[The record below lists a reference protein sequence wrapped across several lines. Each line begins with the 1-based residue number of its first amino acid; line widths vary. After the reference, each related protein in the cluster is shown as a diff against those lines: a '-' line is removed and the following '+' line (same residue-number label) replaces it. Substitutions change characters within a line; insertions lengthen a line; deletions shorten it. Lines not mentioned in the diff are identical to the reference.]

1 MHWEPS
7 RTTFVG
13 FSAIIMIFRQT
24 VGGSLSPLDSWIT
37 LVFVQLG
44 FLVTAGSLSAPL
56 LALCDATPTMVWRV
70 CNAGV
75 GLLVATFAAS
85 YPLRRRAVSG
95 MPTPVFVWIDLLLL
109 AICTIVLLGNA
120 VGRPRAPNPA
130 SFSVGL
136 TGMLFTAGLG
146 YLHALSSLHKET
158 KRAARDA
165 ETSAGRTMKSR
176 RWHFRMPTGARLTTA
191 RTLRRTGGRRRRR
204 GLRQSYRVGRPS
216 IHKQSL
222 CRPRR
227 SS

>member
-1 MHWEPS
+1 MDIPATNYLYALGAIS
-7 RTTFVG
+7 TTFVG

-24 VGGSLSPLDSWIT
+24 VGGGLTPLDSWIT

-56 LALCDATPTMVWRV
+56 LALCDVAPTMVWRL
-70 CNAGV
+70 CSSGV

-95 MPTPVFVWIDLLLL
+95 MPTPLFVWIDLLLL
-109 AICTIVLLGNA
+109 AICTTILLGNA
-120 VGRPRAPNPA
+120 VGRPLAPNPA
-130 SFSVGL
+130 SFAVGL

-165 ETSAGRTMKSR
+165 AASADEATE
-176 RWHFRMPTGARLTTA
+176 
-191 RTLRRTGGRRRRR
+191 
-204 GLRQSYRVGRPS
+204 
-216 IHKQSL
+216 
-222 CRPRR
+222 
-227 SS
+227 